1 MRCCALEIL
10 DTSPD
15 TTAILAANDRLA
27 HGAIAALRAKG
38 LSCPEDISVTGFNDM
53 PFLDLIPLGLTTVRI
68 RQLRAGQVAAQHLLS
83 IMQSKGEDV
92 PLETILL
99 VQLIERASAAEPRHS
114 N

>member
-27 HGAIAALRAKG
+27 LGAIAALRAKG

-53 PFLDLIPLGLTTVRI
+53 PFLDLIPPGLTTVRI

-83 IMQSKGEDV
+83 IMQGKGEDV